1 MMTAPKVLLTARNI
15 RAKKS
20 LGQHFLA
27 DPKIAEKIVSRAGIG
42 SEDTVLEIGAGLGA
56 LTLPAA
62 RRAGRVLAVETDPR
76 LISSLSTE
84 MSLAGTENVTVK
96 AQSILA
102 LDIQDVARRAGKKLV
117 VLGNLPYHISTP
129 ILIRLVAARRAV
141 SRAVVMLQQEVAD
154 RLAAPPGTKDRSRLS
169 ILVQYCADVKA
180 LLDVSPAAFY
190 PKPRVDSRVVEIAFH
205 EDIPL
210 DVIAEKHLFQIV
222 RAAFGKRRK
231 TLKNALSQ
239 GGLGL
244 GPEDAARV
252 LQDVGID
259 PNRRAETLEVT
270 EFMKL
275 SDAVK
280 TVKSTA

>member
-1 MMTAPKVLLTARNI
+1 MTAPKVLLTARKI

-62 RRAGRVLAVETDPR
+62 RRAGRVLAVETDSR

-84 MSLAGTENVTVK
+84 MSLAGMENVTVK

-102 LDIQDVARRAGKKLV
+102 LDIQDVARQAGKKLV

-129 ILIRLVAARRAV
+129 ILIRLVAARSAV
-141 SRAVVMLQQEVAD
+141 SRAVVMLQKEVAD
-154 RLAAPPGTKDRSRLS
+154 RLTAPPGTKDRSRLS
-169 ILVQYCADVKA
+169 ILVQYCAAVKP

-190 PKPRVDSRVVEIAFH
+190 PKPQVDSRVVEILFH

-210 DVIAEKHLFQIV
+210 DVKAEKHLFQIV

-231 TLKNALSQ
+231 TLKNALFQ

-244 GPEDAARV
+244 GPEDAARI
-252 LQDVGID
+252 LQDAGID

-280 TVKSTA
+280 AVKSTA